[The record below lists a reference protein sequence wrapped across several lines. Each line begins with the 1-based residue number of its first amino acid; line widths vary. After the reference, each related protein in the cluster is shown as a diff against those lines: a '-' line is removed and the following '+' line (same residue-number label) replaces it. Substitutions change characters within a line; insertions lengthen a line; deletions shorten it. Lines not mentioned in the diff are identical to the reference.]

1 MTVYTERSR
10 LSDEEP
16 TSPERDVPED
26 NTLEESVLGCA
37 PPASPGAEAQSTRAG
52 GPDNLGAQLDALRL
66 RVSPETQQEITKVL
80 ESLKGKLNEN

>member
-26 NTLEESVLGCA
+26 NTLKESVLGCA
-37 PPASPGAEAQSTRAG
+37 PPASPGAEAQSTR
-52 GPDNLGAQLDALRL
+52 PDNLGAQLDALRL

-80 ESLKGKLNEN
+80 ESLKGKFNEN